1 LFALAIGMGIP
12 LMIIGTSAGK
22 LLPKAGPWMNTIK
35 TAFGYMMLAL
45 AVWMLSRI
53 IPDSITMGLYAALA
67 IGAAIS
73 FGIFSALPKPMTGLS
88 MLGKGVAVVLLIYGG
103 ALVVGLLSGSTNP
116 LQPLD
121 HISSTPSEQ
130 HLEFEYIKSVD
141 DFEAARQRAAAAGIP
156 LMLDFY
162 ADWCVSCK
170 EMEYY
175 TFTDPRVQGALEE
188 AVLVQADVTAN
199 DAVDQALLTHFG
211 IFGPPTIVFNDREGN
226 EIEGQRVIGYMDAD
240 DFLQHLD
247 YVLR

>member
-1 LFALAIGMGIP
+1 
-12 LMIIGTSAGK
+12 
-22 LLPKAGPWMNTIK
+22 
-35 TAFGYMMLAL
+35 
-45 AVWMLSRI
+45 
-53 IPDSITMGLYAALA
+53 
-67 IGAAIS
+67 
-73 FGIFSALPKPMTGLS
+73 MTGLS
-88 MLGKGVAVVLLIYGG
+88 MLGKGVAVVLLIYGC
-103 ALVVGLLSGSTNP
+103 ALVVGLVSGSTNP
-116 LQPLD
+116 LQPLER
-121 HISSTPSEQ
+121 ISGMPAKQ

-141 DFEAARQRAAAAGIP
+141 DFETARQRAADSGVP

-175 TFTDPRVQGALEE
+175 TFTDPRVQAALEE

-199 DAVDQALLTHFG
+199 DAVDQALLTRFG